1 MDTFDFMDPIG
12 LYINRKEIYYDDIPV
27 DSLLFRD
34 VKPTEPAPAD
44 IVLLW
49 RKGFVLNDSMEKIL
63 ISILVNDIM
72 TATEVNMVDEAESLL
87 NKALERTG
95 NDPEATIRLLIAL
108 INLHYMGDEEK
119 STDYYIRARLL
130 RSESGIILDK
140 ITENKWNIICRR
152 MDCI

>member
-1 MDTFDFMDPIG
+1 MDTFDYMDPFERY
-12 LYINRKEIYYDDIPV
+12 LRKKEIYLDDIPV
-27 DSLLFRD
+27 DSLLYRNR
-34 VKPTEPAPAD
+34 KRPEPTPAD
-44 IVLLW
+44 IVLFW
-49 RKGFVLNDSMEKIL
+49 RQGFHLNDSMGKIL

-72 TATEVNMVDEAESLL
+72 IATEVNMVDEAESLL

>member
-1 MDTFDFMDPIG
+1 MDTFDYMDPFER
-12 LYINRKEIYYDDIPV
+12 YTNKKEIYLDDIPV
-27 DSLLFRD
+27 DSLLYRN
-34 VKPTEPAPAD
+34 VNRTGPTPAD
-44 IVLLW
+44 IVLQW
-49 RKGFVLNDSMEKIL
+49 KKGYYLTPAKEKIL
-63 ISILVNDIM
+63 VTILVNDIM
-72 TATEVNMVDEAESLL
+72 IASEIDMVGEAESLL
-87 NKALERTG
+87 DKALERTG

-140 ITENKWNIICRR
+140 MTENKWNIICRR